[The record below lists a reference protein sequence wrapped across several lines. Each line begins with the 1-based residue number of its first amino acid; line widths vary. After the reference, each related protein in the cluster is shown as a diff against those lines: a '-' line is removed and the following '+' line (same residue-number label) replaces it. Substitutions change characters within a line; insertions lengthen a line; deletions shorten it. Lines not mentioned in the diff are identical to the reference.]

1 MEERARRRE
10 RRARFVKPCPFSATP
25 RAFPIYADEAGLRRL
40 RATPTAISASAINT
54 TIQIG
59 KPVKGSVPLPVAPV
73 ALSTP
78 DPVCTRPLCPL
89 TTGLELTDVLG
100 SAAGV
105 GTLGVLLTFGPCDGS
120 PGLPGSG
127 VGFGRG
133 VGGDGGSEP
142 QDLPRFPLRAWT
154 STS

>member
-1 MEERARRRE
+1 M
-10 RRARFVKPCPFSATP
+10 
-25 RAFPIYADEAGLRRL
+25 
-40 RATPTAISASAINT
+40 

-59 KPVKGSVPLPVAPV
+59 KPVKGSVPLPVTPV

-78 DPVCTRPLCPL
+78 DADSTRPWCGL
-89 TTGLELTDVLG
+89 TTGSCFAGVRGSAGVPG
-100 SAAGV
+100 SAAGELGDTV
-105 GTLGVLLTFGPCDGS
+105 GVLTLPLGPCAGS

-133 VGGDGGSEP
+133 LGVGGDCGCEP
-142 QDLPRFPLRAWT
+142 QALPRFPFRACT